1 MFNQLSQFDPLSPG
15 GASVPGF
22 PVGED
27 QRAQN
32 FVADETHTFS
42 PALIAVA
49 RFSLLRNK
57 FLFGEHEDHQAPSSL
72 GFQYDPSLN
81 VAAGPPFIQVNGY
94 STIGDAI
101 TGPRNTYE
109 NVFDYSAS
117 LRWVRGKHELK
128 LTADTSISRS
138 TFCRESPP
146 TASSYSCRSR

>member
-27 QRAQN
+27 QRAPN
-32 FVADETHTFS
+32 FVADEPHTFS

-57 FLFGEHEDHQAPSSL
+57 FLFGEHEDHQAPSSI

-94 STIGDAI
+94 STICDPI
-101 TGPRNTYE
+101 TAR
-109 NVFDYSAS
+109 FDHSIRS
-117 LRWVRGKHELK
+117 LRSIVRFFKTLVIITRIEDIMVYELP
-128 LTADTSISRS
+128 
-138 TFCRESPP
+138 E
-146 TASSYSCRSR
+146 

>member
-1 MFNQLSQFDPLSPG
+1 MIPISSASRSTITSTPRDTLSFRYMFNQLSQVDPLSPG

-32 FVADETHTFS
+32 FVAQETHTFS

-49 RFSLLRNK
+49 RFSFLRNK
-57 FLFGEHEDHQAPSSL
+57 FLFGEHENHQPPSSL
-72 GFQYDPSLN
+72 GFQYTPSLD

-94 STIGDAI
+94 STVGDPI

-109 NVFDYSAS
+109 NV
-117 LRWVRGKHELK
+117 LRLLR
-128 LTADTSISRS
+128 DR
-138 TFCRESPP
+138 
-146 TASSYSCRSR
+146 